1 MITIEKAY
9 RLILDNLPAC
19 RSERVRFETA
29 LGRVL
34 AEDVCADAD
43 VPAFNRSAVD
53 GYALRA
59 TDVAVVPAGLELIG
73 EVRAGSRDDA
83 RISPGEAMAIT
94 TGAPVPDGADAVQ
107 MLEYAQCSSDR
118 RSVTIQ
124 RNVAVGENIVP
135 RGFEASAGQKVL
147 EAGRRLG
154 PAELAVLA
162 TFGCS
167 QVAVWRR
174 PRVALLVTGDE
185 LIEVERTP
193 LTGQIRNSNAYS
205 LSGQLK
211 YLGIEPDY
219 LGIARDETAELRRKV
234 EEGLQ
239 RDVMVISGGASVGPY
254 DLVKSVFGDLGI
266 EIVFARVAIR
276 PGRPTIFARK
286 GSTLIFGLP
295 GNPVS
300 SFVSFENFVRP
311 VLGRMCGFAR
321 PDLPRIEGEL
331 QTSLKQA
338 WGRTSFLPAI
348 VSWEGGGWKI
358 SPLPWKGSGDIIGF
372 SRSNALVIFPG
383 DRDLLARGSRV
394 EALLLPDFL
403 DRRPL

>member
-1 MITIEKAY
+1 MITFEEAY
-9 RLILDNLPAC
+9 RLVLGNLPAC
-19 RSERVRFETA
+19 RAEKVHFEAA

-34 AEDVCADAD
+34 AEDLHADVD
-43 VPAFNRSAVD
+43 VPAFDRSAMD

-59 TDVAVVPAGLELIG
+59 ADIVRAPVELELVG
-73 EVRAGSRDDA
+73 EVRAGNSTDA
-83 RISPGEAMAIT
+83 RIEPNEAMAIT
-94 TGAPVPDGADAVQ
+94 TGAPVPAGADAVQ
-107 MLEYAQCSSDR
+107 MLEHSQRSPDGR
-118 RSVTIQ
+118 RITIQ
-124 RNVAVGENIVP
+124 RVAVPGENIVP
-135 RGFEASAGQKVL
+135 RGLEAAAGQKVL

-154 PAELAVLA
+154 PAEIAVLA
-162 TFGCS
+162 MFGCS
-167 QVAVWRR
+167 QVAVWQR

-185 LIEVERTP
+185 LVEVEQTP

-205 LSGQLK
+205 LAGQLK
-211 YLGIEPDY
+211 CFGIEPDY
-219 LGIARDETAELRRKV
+219 LGIARDDPAELRRKV
-234 EEGLQ
+234 EEGLD

-254 DLVKSVFGDLGI
+254 DLVKMVFGELGI

-286 GSTLIFGLP
+286 GKTLIFGLP

-311 VLGRMCGFAR
+311 VIGRMCGFAR

-331 QTSLKQA
+331 QGTMEQA

-348 VSWEGGGWKI
+348 VSWECGSWKI
-358 SPLPWKGSGDIIGF
+358 NPLPWKGSGDIIGF
-372 SRSNALVIFPG
+372 SRSNALVIFPR
-383 DRDLLARGSRV
+383 DRGLMARGERV

-403 DRRPL
+403 NRS